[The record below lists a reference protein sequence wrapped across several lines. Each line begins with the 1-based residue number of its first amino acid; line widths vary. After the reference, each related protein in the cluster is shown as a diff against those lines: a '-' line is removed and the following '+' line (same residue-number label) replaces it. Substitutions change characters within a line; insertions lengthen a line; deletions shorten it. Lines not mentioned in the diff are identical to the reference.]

1 MATRKTTFE
10 VVKLA
15 EIAPLL
21 SNAEVL
27 GKAARKTAPP
37 KILSITYDR
46 SLAATDRSLAATR
59 EMLFTSAGFHVS
71 SASTV
76 EQAAQLCAAESFD
89 LIVIG
94 HSIPIA
100 QRQLLLK
107 EVRRRCSTPVLALY
121 RRNELPLTGA
131 DYVFDSTQSP
141 DRLLAEVIGIL
152 RPENETRATDS
163 DD

>member
-21 SNAEVL
+21 RNAEVL
-27 GKAARKTAPP
+27 GNAEKTDRQADSP
-37 KILSITYDR
+37 KILSITH
-46 SLAATDRSLAATR
+46 DRSLAATR
-59 EMLFTSAGFHVS
+59 EMLFTGVGFHVD
-71 SASTV
+71 SAFTID
-76 EQAAQLCAAESFD
+76 QAIRLCANKKFE

-94 HSIPIA
+94 HSIAMESRQSLIRELRRSCATTPLLA
-100 QRQLLLK
+100 LQRPG
-107 EVRRRCSTPVLALY
+107 ETPV
-121 RRNELPLTGA
+121 TGV

-141 DRLLAEVIGIL
+141 ARLLAEVIGIL
-152 RPENETRATDS
+152 RPESETRVSNS